1 MIPNNFVDAFAA
13 IDDIFGELTP
23 EEKIEARYYD
33 ILNNIS
39 IALVEYRIK
48 HNLNQKQLSEK
59 LGVAQSMISKY
70 ESGDYNISIKAL
82 NELCGKL
89 GFSLDVKLN
98 IPEEAVPA
106 ESPAMS
112 DMNNLISNYPLVA

>member
-1 MIPNNFVDAFAA
+1 MSNFPFVNAFT
-13 IDDIFGELTP
+13 IFDSFPELTP
-23 EEKIEARYYD
+23 EEKIEKNYYD
-33 ILNNIS
+33 ILGDIS
-39 IALVEYRIK
+39 ITLVEYRIK

-89 GFSLDVKLN
+89 GFSLDVKMN
-98 IPEEAVPA
+98 APEEVVPV